1 MKKQLFFRTIFIV
14 LIGLLSFFAIS
25 VYITHNN
32 NINFAKYTV
41 IEKAEVFA
49 SLYSQVA
56 DVNSLV
62 EAGNDARIS
71 IISPSGEVLADSN
84 KVDIDSGEN
93 RLDRP
98 EIQAASK
105 GRPEA
110 FVRHSET
117 LNADL
122 IYYALRVDS
131 GYADNYVYIRV
142 ALPIARVDA
151 YLHQS
156 LPSLIILMLLITA
169 VSFFLVHSISK
180 RVVKPFYEIEEKLK
194 LLSVG
199 EYVKTPVAKSYEE
212 INSITKKIDEIAI
225 ILQNSFDALS
235 DEKNKLTYILDNI
248 GDGLIVANKEAYI
261 ELVNF
266 SALKMFGGMSDV
278 IGKKI
283 NYLVSDN
290 NLIFEIENC
299 ITNSR
304 NALFELIL
312 KGQVYLVTIKQL
324 PSTDI
329 TMIAFSDVTE
339 NRESAKQREEFFAN
353 ASHELKTPL
362 TAIKGFNEL
371 TALNNKDE
379 NISKYINSI
388 TRESNRMMDLIS
400 GMLKISELE
409 NSKEIRP
416 VSLSLESIVKE
427 VAEALSIAMNEK
439 AIKFEIKGGG
449 TIISEQEHAYELVK
463 NLIEN
468 AVRYNNHGGKV
479 SVLVKKD
486 KKMLRLLVIDNGIGI
501 PPEEQARIFER
512 FYRVEKSRSTQ
523 NGGTGLGLSI
533 VKHICNIYGWKL
545 SLKSR
550 VGVGTEVS
558 VDFNS

>member
-248 GDGLIVANKEAYI
+248 GDGLIVANKEANI

-416 VSLSLESIVKE
+416 VSLSLENIVEE
-427 VAEALSIAMNEK
+427 VAEALSIAMDEK

-550 VGVGTEVS
+550 VGLGTEVS

>member
-248 GDGLIVANKEAYI
+248 GDGLIVANKEANI